1 MLQYPLP
8 AKAVRRTL
16 NPHRPL
22 HLQKRTANQ
31 KINRPPPH
39 TDDPIAMYSRYG
51 VLDVEGGGDSD
62 AE

>member
-8 AKAVRRTL
+8 VKEVRGTL

-22 HLQKRTANQ
+22 HLQKNGKP

-39 TDDPIAMYSRYG
+39 TDDPIAMYSQYG